1 MWAWKCIIWDYRL
14 PGSTLRPRL
23 TRGLFWCLF
32 TGPLWGESTTHR
44 WILITKGH
52 QCGAFWISSLLS
64 CTRTVEHSVELPS
77 MVDPIW
83 MRPGCGLAVF
93 STQSALLRWQ
103 WLSRLTEQPLYTSGL
118 TYMCLLL
125 YGFLLLQW
133 RPSINIIIFSLIS
146 KISVEGHRYNRQTC
160 RCDTRMGIVD
170 KTSCIRDFF
179 GHPFDLLDK
188 MVAIS

>member
-32 TGPLWGESTTHR
+32 TGTLWGELTTHR

-52 QCGAFWISSLLS
+52 QCGAFWISSLSS
-64 CTRTVEHSVELPS
+64 CTRTVEYSVELPS

-93 STQSALLRWQ
+93 STQSALLR
-103 WLSRLTEQPLYTSGL
+103 LTVAIQ
-118 TYMCLLL
+118 TYGANPVYIGFNSYVVLLL
-125 YGFLLLQW
+125 SGFLLLQW
-133 RPSINIIIFSLIS
+133 RPSINIRFFFIDIQNIIWRIQIQLADIHVGLTLEWGLSTKLLAFGISSVIPLI
-146 KISVEGHRYNRQTC
+146 
-160 RCDTRMGIVD
+160 
-170 KTSCIRDFF
+170 
-179 GHPFDLLDK
+179 L
-188 MVAIS
+188 